1 MNNKPKY
8 LNKTLSALTLAV
20 VLLVNPSLS
29 MAKEANVAQSGQ
41 EQSSKAAKQ
50 QMVNINKSTYEQ
62 LVTLKGVGHAKAQA
76 IIAYRQEF
84 GGFKSINELT
94 KVSGIGEK
102 IIEANKSRL
111 SF

>member
-1 MNNKPKY
+1 MNNKSKY
-8 LNKTLSALTLAV
+8 INRTLSALTLAI

-29 MAKEANVAQSGQ
+29 LAKEANVAQSGQ
-41 EQSSKAAKQ
+41 EQSSTVAQ
-50 QMVNINKSTYEQ
+50 QHMVNINKSTYEQ
-62 LVTLKGVGHAKAQA
+62 LVTLKGVGHTKAQA
-76 IIAYRQEF
+76 IIAYRHEF

-102 IIEANKSRL
+102 IVESNKSRL